1 MSDDRAVLDRV
12 AAIERLVTG
21 IVKAFD
27 DAPRKL
33 EDIELPAFVNGLSSQ
48 TSNNQR
54 IDSGRLRKVAY
65 YELNLYIKKSVQG
78 VEFEPQRLT
87 IPFIKLVE
95 DEFFRRRVLQ
105 LDDDY
110 GLGGVEEANITGT
123 RTGTL
128 LYNNVLYDGAT
139 FFLEVVY
146 TRAIPQR

>member
-1 MSDDRAVLDRV
+1 VSDDRAVLDRV
-12 AAIERLVTG
+12 AVIERIVSGVTT
-21 IVKAFD
+21 AFD

-33 EDIELPAFVNGLSSQ
+33 EDSELPAFVNGLSTQ

-54 IDSGRLRKVAY
+54 IDSGRLRRVAY
-65 YELNLYIKKSVQG
+65 YELNLYVKKSVQG

-87 IPFIKLVE
+87 IPYIKLVE

-105 LDDDY
+105 LDDDF

-128 LYNNVLYDGAT
+128 LYNNTLYDGIT

-146 TRAIPQR
+146 TRAVSQR